1 MAMAAKRTEFVRS
14 TKWGFRSK
22 AIFELLPK
30 CKEHVREAESQPFN
44 IHPSKKALPLAE
56 RRWFR
61 EMAAMTSFLTG
72 YQLKQTSSSLFS
84 RIDQALSDGAHLS
97 QGLQNLSKP
106 TLKELQRPGRLGTLT
121 GFPGFCQGRLRRLQ
135 AYGAH
140 KPSTLDHHKTLT
152 SQHCT

>member
-1 MAMAAKRTEFVRS
+1 MAAKRTEFLRS
-14 TKWGFRSK
+14 TKWGFRFK

-30 CKEHVREAESQPFN
+30 CKEHVHEAESQPFH

-61 EMAAMTSFLTG
+61 EMAAMTNFLTG

-84 RIDQALSDGAHLS
+84 RIYQALSDGADLS
-97 QGLQNLSKP
+97 QGLQSLSKP

-121 GFPGFCQGRLRRLQ
+121 CFPGFCQGCLSHLR